1 MAFDDVWLLNWQD
14 YMSYLETN
22 KRRPS
27 KYHVEDKRLVNWLK
41 YNRKMFRKNKLDEA
55 RMKKLSILLAKADK
69 YRRVNQY
76 SYYNK

>member
-1 MAFDDVWLLNWQD
+1 MTFDKIWLLRWQE
-14 YMSYLETN
+14 YMSYLEAN

-41 YNRKMFRKNKLDEA
+41 YNRKMSRNGKLDEV
-55 RMKKLSILLAKADK
+55 RKEKLDILLVEANK
-69 YRRVNQY
+69 YRRVNQH

>member
-1 MAFDDVWLLNWQD
+1 MTFDEIWLLNWHD

-41 YNRKMFRKNKLDEA
+41 YNRKLFNKNKLDES
-55 RMKKLSILLAKADK
+55 RKEKLNILLAEADK
-69 YRRVNQY
+69 YRRVNQHC
-76 SYYNK
+76 YYNK

>member
-1 MAFDDVWLLNWQD
+1 MAFDEVWLLNWQD

-55 RMKKLSILLAKADK
+55 RMEKLSILLAEADK